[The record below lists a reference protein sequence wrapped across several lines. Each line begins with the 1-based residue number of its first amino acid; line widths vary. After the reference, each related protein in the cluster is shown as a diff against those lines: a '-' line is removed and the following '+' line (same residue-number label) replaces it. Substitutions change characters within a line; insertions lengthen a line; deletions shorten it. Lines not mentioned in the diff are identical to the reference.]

1 MEATSRQHGWR
12 PLQGSNALMLLTS
25 SLTLASNLASS
36 NLPRIARSPPSQF
49 LSQNLQN
56 HKYRVNFP
64 RIRFAE
70 ECSSDPSDGSIEWAL
85 NNLLLFV
92 NVKYLVINT
101 VNSSLLGN
109 ISVGVSLSAKV
120 AGVSLLNR
128 LWYFKSCDAVGRR
141 GRGSL

>member
-1 MEATSRQHGWR
+1 
-12 PLQGSNALMLLTS
+12 
-25 SLTLASNLASS
+25 LASNLASS